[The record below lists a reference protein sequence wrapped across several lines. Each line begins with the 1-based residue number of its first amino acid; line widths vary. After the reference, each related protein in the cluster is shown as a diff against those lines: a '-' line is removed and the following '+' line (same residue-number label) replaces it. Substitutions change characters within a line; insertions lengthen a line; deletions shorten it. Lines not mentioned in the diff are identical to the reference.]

1 MIERTDYILARA
13 AAQYREL
20 GLLTTDMHMA
30 LHNAGLLIED
40 VINQIEEQKDHG

>member
-1 MIERTDYILARA
+1 MRSQTDYVLLRA

-20 GLLTTDMHMA
+20 GLLTTDMHVA

-40 VINQIEEQKDHG
+40 VINHIEEQKDHG